1 LLPTAAEA
9 EFLLPVAAIG
19 GRNEG
24 TAAPRFVAR
33 ATTIEEIDDIDMAT
47 LSILSCSSN

>member
-19 GRNEG
+19 GRTEG
-24 TAAPRFVAR
+24 TAVAR